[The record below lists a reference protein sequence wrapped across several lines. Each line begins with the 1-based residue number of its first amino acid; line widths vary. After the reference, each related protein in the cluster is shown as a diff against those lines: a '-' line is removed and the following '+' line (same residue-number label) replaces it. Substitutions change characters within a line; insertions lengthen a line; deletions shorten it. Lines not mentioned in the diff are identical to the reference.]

1 MSHHIAEMS
10 FLIVVGCSP
19 VGFRRGMHAPATGA
33 TGLEEEPAERW
44 PILTAARSGPNVPD
58 DTPGSAIPPSADLVL
73 LGIDAVAARSRTVL
87 ERLIELIVRN
97 GLVRTDRSPRTVR
110 SDARLGD
117 EGMGSSAASA
127 LVNPS
132 ATAAESPKPRRSTA
146 NTRWLAVSSG
156 IRRWNANHVS
166 GNPCTSRIGE
176 PLLPAE
182 TCAWRSPF
190 LVTS

>member
-1 MSHHIAEMS
+1 MSHHIAEMR

-58 DTPGSAIPPSADLVL
+58 DTPGSALPTSADLLL

-97 GLVRTDRSPRTVR
+97 GLVRTDRSPRTDVR

-117 EGMGSSAASA
+117 EGMEVLRGIGAGEPVGNGGGVPEAAEVDGEHAVAGGEQRDQAVECQPCLWES
-127 LVNPS
+127 VHQQDRG
-132 ATAAESPKPRRSTA
+132 TAAAR
-146 NTRWLAVSSG
+146 
-156 IRRWNANHVS
+156 
-166 GNPCTSRIGE
+166 
-176 PLLPAE
+176 
-182 TCAWRSPF
+182 
-190 LVTS
+190 